1 MKWNINKVKVGE
13 RIFNIRNSLN
23 LTLEQFGKDK
33 EINAERSN
41 VSKWERGATL
51 PNRSRLEAISKKGN
65 ITVNEL
71 LYGTP
76 KEFLYNNIDILF
88 SNLDNNTGFFK
99 SVLNI
104 LDRGAIILE
113 LSETLD
119 INNLTNVEK
128 QFKKVIDDY
137 FLNIKSNNENMIRYI
152 KNNYELAVDIYNI
165 LFGGGFFNS
174 LTTHTFNRYLNERN
188 IDTPTDEDLKDYNHL
203 ETLDDFLNAFN
214 DSFINYK
221 FKDLLEEFYSN
232 IQSKQTDFKGDYDD
246 LYFVSID
253 FETFKNITHFYT
265 LKDFFEAAR
274 KSDYY
279 VGGDDYKFPYKPN
292 KYKISGFNDVIGLY
306 ITDINTT
313 YFLANYSSSED
324 VPLNAEA
331 KYFILNHDN
340 TYQITKITEIPN
352 CKYFA
357 PIIGKLE

>member
-1 MKWNINKVKVGE
+1 MKFNIDKNKLGN
-13 RIFNIRNSLN
+13 RIFKIRSNMN
-23 LTLEQFGKDK
+23 LTLDEFGKI
-33 EINAERSN
+33 INA
-41 VSKWERGATL
+41 SKSSISEWEKGKNI
-51 PNRSRLEAISKKGN
+51 PNRSRLEIIAKKGN

-71 LYGTP
+71 LYGSP

-99 SVLNI
+99 NILNI

-137 FLNIKSNNENMIRYI
+137 FLDIKSNNENMIRYI

-165 LFGGGFFNS
+165 LYGGGFFNS

-188 IDTPTDEDLKDYNHL
+188 IDTPTDEDLKDYNNL

-232 IQSKQTDFKGDYDD
+232 IQSKQTDFKGDYDA
-246 LYFVSID
+246 LYFISID
-253 FETFKNITHFYT
+253 FETFKNITYFYT
-265 LKDFFEAAR
+265 FKDFFEATR

-279 VGGDDYKFPYKPN
+279 VDGGHYTFPYKPN
-292 KYKISGFNDVIGLY
+292 KYKISGFKDVIGLY
-306 ITDINTT
+306 MNDTDTT
-313 YFLANYSSSED
+313 YFLANYSSSQD
-324 VPLNAEA
+324 VPLNTEA

-352 CKYFA
+352 CKFIA